1 MSNRQIFLMPEAFVR
16 NHAKYKKPLPKI
28 NYWFEMMVQ
37 VQEDKNYDYWD
48 AENIKIDLLKLK
60 EYYERN

>member
-1 MSNRQIFLMPEAFVR
+1 MSNRQIFLRPEAFVR
-16 NHAKYKKPLPKI
+16 NHSKYKKPLPKI
-28 NYWFEMMVQ
+28 KYWFEMMVQ